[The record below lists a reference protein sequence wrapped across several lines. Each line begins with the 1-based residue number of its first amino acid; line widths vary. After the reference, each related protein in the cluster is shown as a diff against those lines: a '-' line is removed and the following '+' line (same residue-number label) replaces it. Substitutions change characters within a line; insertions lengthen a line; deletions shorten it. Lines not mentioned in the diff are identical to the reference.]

1 MRLESCYQLGHIASK
16 FSFKGEVL
24 LKLDTDY
31 PGEYL
36 EMESVFVQLEHEL
49 VPFFIERSRWHNGSL
64 RVKFEGVDS
73 ELQATAL
80 VGRSIYRPLDEL
92 PELGEGQYY
101 YHELIGFEVIDTS
114 FGIIGELVGVND
126 SSTQAIFIIDYKGRE
141 VLLPAVDEII
151 NSIDKGQKRILVSAP
166 NGLIELYLEP

>member
-1 MRLESCYQLGHIASK
+1 M
-16 FSFKGEVL
+16 
-24 LKLDTDY
+24 
-31 PGEYL
+31 
-36 EMESVFVQLEHEL
+36 
-49 VPFFIERSRWHNGSL
+49 
-64 RVKFEGVDS
+64 KFEGVDS

-80 VGRSIYRPLDEL
+80 VGKSIYRPLDEL
-92 PELGEGQYY
+92 PELEEGQYY

-114 FGIIGELVGVND
+114 FGPIGELVGVND
-126 SSTQAIFIIDYKGRE
+126 SSTQAIFIIDHKGKE

>member
-31 PGEYL
+31 PGEYH
-36 EMESVFVQLEHEL
+36 EMESVFVRLDHEL

-73 ELQATAL
+73 ELDAIGL
-80 VGRSIYRPLDEL
+80 IGKSIYRPLSEL
-92 PELGEGQYY
+92 PELEEGQYY
-101 YHELIGFEVIDTS
+101 YHELISFEVVDRS
-114 FGIIGELVGVND
+114 FGSIGELVGVND
-126 SSTQAIFIIDYKGRE
+126 SSTQAIFIIDHKGKE

-151 NSIDKGQKRILVSAP
+151 DSIDKDQKRILVSAP

>member
-1 MRLESCYQLGHIASK
+1 
-16 FSFKGEVL
+16 
-24 LKLDTDY
+24 
-31 PGEYL
+31 
-36 EMESVFVQLEHEL
+36 MESVFVQLEHEL

-64 RVKFEGVDS
+64 RVKFEGVES

-80 VGRSIYRPLDEL
+80 VGKSIYRPLDEL
-92 PELGEGQYY
+92 PELEEGQYY